1 MSLDPFS
8 AGMTLA
14 DTVIKRIWADPS
26 EAEKNKLE
34 ALSIAMA
41 SELAIHET
49 NKTEA
54 QHPSLFVAGWRPFI
68 GWCGGLG
75 VAYAFIVQ
83 PFGSWVAAVLD
94 QPALPVLDTGVLT
107 TVVFTMLGMGGLRT
121 YEKMQ
126 GTSRT
131 TWAPVK
137 QIVDKIAG

>member
-1 MSLDPFS
+1 MAVDPFS

-75 VAYAFIVQ
+75 VA
-83 PFGSWVAAVLD
+83 
-94 QPALPVLDTGVLT
+94 LPVLDTGVLT

-137 QIVDKIAG
+137 QTVDKIAG